1 MRTLDKLLFTE
12 IVYADVIYLDGE
24 MSDADELF
32 DFALKRKPEELKEY
46 GYETTKEGRD
56 NVLRVRG

>member
-12 IVYADVIYLDGE
+12 IVYADIVYINGE

-32 DFALKRKPEELKEY
+32 DLALKRRPEELKEFS
-46 GYETTKEGRD
+46 YEVTKEGKD
-56 NVLRVRG
+56 TVLRVR